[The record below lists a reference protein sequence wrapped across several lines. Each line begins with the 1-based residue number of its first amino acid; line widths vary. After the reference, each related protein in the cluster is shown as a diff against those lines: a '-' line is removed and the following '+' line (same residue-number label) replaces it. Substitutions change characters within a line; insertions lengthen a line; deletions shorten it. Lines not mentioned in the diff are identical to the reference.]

1 MGDEAEISVSGR
13 LQAAIDRAKYLAQ
26 RSARNKLSYE
36 RKIAR
41 GECGHCSEPLAVG
54 NKTCCAFHESYFRE
68 KARERS
74 VNREAARATRSLS
87 IPDPAKIRQSQCLIT
102 DIFSTDIIFSLLLPR
117 PFIKQ
122 LAFRTDESCWYWT
135 GQKIINPRYKDRREG
150 QEYGQYSRKVRK
162 PEGGWITKGTI
173 AHKFAYQAIIGPIPP
188 GRELDHLCDNK
199 LCVNPSHLEPVTHQE
214 NVIRG
219 FMRREAG
226 RA

>member
-1 MGDEAEISVSGR
+1 
-13 LQAAIDRAKYLAQ
+13 
-26 RSARNKLSYE
+26 
-36 RKIAR
+36 
-41 GECGHCSEPLAVG
+41 
-54 NKTCCAFHESYFRE
+54 
-68 KARERS
+68 
-74 VNREAARATRSLS
+74 
-87 IPDPAKIRQSQCLIT
+87 
-102 DIFSTDIIFSLLLPR
+102 
-117 PFIKQ
+117 
-122 LAFRTDESCWYWT
+122 
-135 GQKIINPRYKDRREG
+135 
-150 QEYGQYSRKVRK
+150 VRK